1 MVELHR
7 KDEVLKNQVAFY
19 NDYNNYYGLSGGSDK
34 YYGVANAGATSG
46 SASRLWRGETYKK
59 QIKILM
65 NKIMKKI
72 IDHTLVRDSLW
83 QPHSHNTRPNSRR

>member
-46 SASRLWRGETYKK
+46 SASRLWTEEIDKITK
-59 QIKILM
+59 IKILM
-65 NKIMKKI
+65 HKIMK
-72 IDHTLVRDSLW
+72 R
-83 QPHSHNTRPNSRR
+83 SHLSYYRV